1 MPLPSVQIESGCE
14 LNMNKLFPS
23 SSPASLAETVSVCE
37 KKGGHAQGKMET
49 RNLFAELFKIK
60 GGGMGTKGIAR
71 SNRVG

>member
-23 SSPASLAETVSVCE
+23 SSPASLPETVSVCE

-60 GGGMGTKGIAR
+60 GGGMGTKGIA
-71 SNRVG
+71 